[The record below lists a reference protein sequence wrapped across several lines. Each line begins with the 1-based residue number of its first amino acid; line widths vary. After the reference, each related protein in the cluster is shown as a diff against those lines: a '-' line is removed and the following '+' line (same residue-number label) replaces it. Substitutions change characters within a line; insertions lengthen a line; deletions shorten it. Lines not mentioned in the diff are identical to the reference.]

1 MGRPTKYPLD
11 QLKEIK
17 TLYNKTNYNRILAIQ
32 PDLKRLT
39 KSYGIVERYLDG
51 VEKLNKTNER
61 KIVVDTSKLTQL
73 LKKANNINLNIRIEE
88 SVKKM
93 KVYQEVKPETDLKVE
108 ELN

>member
-1 MGRPTKYPLD
+1 MGRPRKYPLD

-32 PDLKRLT
+32 PDLKRLN
-39 KSYGIVERYLDG
+39 KSYDIVERYLDG

-61 KIVVDTSKLTQL
+61 KIVVDTSKLVQL

-93 KVYQEVKPETDLKVE
+93 KVYQNEPDLKIE

>member
-1 MGRPTKYPLD
+1 MGRPRKYPLD

-51 VEKLNKTNER
+51 VEKLNKTNDH

-73 LKKANNINLNIRIEE
+73 LKTTNNINLNIRIEE
-88 SVKKM
+88 TVKKL
-93 KVYQEVKPETDLKVE
+93 KVFQETTPETEVKID

>member
-1 MGRPTKYPLD
+1 MGRPRKYPLD

-51 VEKLNKTNER
+51 VEKLNKINEH

-73 LKKANNINLNIRIEE
+73 LTKANSINLNVRIEE
-88 SVKKM
+88 SVKKL
-93 KVYQEVKPETDLKVE
+93 KVYQKEPDRKIE